1 MKRYAYEDDPS
12 DTLRQVGYWFSQV
25 LHRRIGAAPF
35 LSIIARALPQYP
47 AFVVTAA
54 VFMMACA
61 AFALTILFF
70 FPGYLT
76 RDASFVHS
84 YAQEWYLGDWQSPLM
99 TILWR
104 LIDPISPGSGSMF
117 LLIATLYW
125 LSFAII
131 AGAVARRSTARAV
144 VVLLLAL
151 APPAF
156 MLLPM
161 IWRDILFGVV
171 WLLAAAIIYFAT
183 DRTRPLGWAMRAL
196 ALALVG
202 FGVLLRPNAIIAA
215 PLLVAYIAWPA
226 RFEWKRAALLFIPAL
241 LACYGLIYGAYYVI
255 LGVHRNN
262 PLHQI
267 VVFDLGGITYFTREN
282 QFPVSWSADEEASL
296 ITRCYQPAGW
306 DSYWTQDPCHFVMDR
321 LESKSDVI
329 FGTSRL
335 AWSWL
340 RAVAVHPLAYLRH
353 RLTFLSTFLAGAN
366 PTLELERLKFVDQ
379 VPLARNRYFMAI
391 AALHNALRSTPLFHK
406 GPWLARRLLTRTG
419 FFRPSLEGGLPL
431 LPLFRPSRRSSS
443 AIRSC
448 NCAIRAC
455 CAVFCS
461 RSAAMMASSDARSPP
476 PAPALPH
483 ESISAASDMES
494 LTHVQS
500 PASRLHQML
509 LSG

>member
-1 MKRYAYEDDPS
+1 LIVISS
-12 DTLRQVGYWFSQV
+12 DTVRQVGYWFSQV

-35 LSIIARALPQYP
+35 LSVIARALPQYP
-47 AFVVTAA
+47 AFVVMAP

-104 LIDPISPGSGSMF
+104 LIDPISPGSGSIF

-131 AGAVARRSTARAV
+131 AGAVARRSAGRAV

-156 MLLPM
+156 MLLAM

-241 LACYGLIYGAYYVI
+241 LACYGLIYVTYYVI

-366 PTLELERLKFVDQ
+366 LTLELERLKFVDQ

-391 AALHNALRSTPLFHK
+391 AALHDALRSTPLFHK
-406 GPWLARRLLTRTG
+406 GPWLALATAVVVLAWRG
-419 FFRPSLEGGLPL
+419 
-431 LPLFRPSRRSSS
+431 
-443 AIRSC
+443 
-448 NCAIRAC
+448 RA
-455 CAVFCS
+455 
-461 RSAAMMASSDARSPP
+461 SPP
-476 PAPALPH
+476 GTFAISVAASGIVYILSFGVFGVAVEFRYAYWCVLASLAGLIPALLARRDPPTQLPGGAPADAPGAKVV
-483 ESISAASDMES
+483 AA
-494 LTHVQS
+494 V
-500 PASRLHQML
+500 
-509 LSG
+509 